1 MKSAKLYILALSFIS
16 LSRSV
21 SLNVIARG
29 LFLLP
34 FILLIIISFF
44 QFNQKLKELF
54 LHSFLILA
62 LIYAPPPSDKICFSP
77 FKHDNVNETDY
88 KKLHDAGL
96 PNTIGKG
103 KMGMYPQLF
112 QKKYLGFEFIKR
124 QQKQDDFV
132 SLIFLIIK
140 ISFSLLAII
149 SLIKLGYSS
158 KVRLTRLRE
167 IEESFLYEKYRFN
180 VLTDKFD
187 DLFSSEGEQRF
198 MKDQDQI
205 ISRDIIRVIWR

>member
-1 MKSAKLYILALSFIS
+1 MIYSVKYQVLNLSKSFYKNSNFI
-16 LSRSV
+16 
-21 SLNVIARG
+21 
-29 LFLLP
+29 
-34 FILLIIISFF
+34 
-44 QFNQKLKELF
+44 
-54 LHSFLILA
+54 
-62 LIYAPPPSDKICFSP
+62 
-77 FKHDNVNETDY
+77 
-88 KKLHDAGL
+88 
-96 PNTIGKG
+96 
-103 KMGMYPQLF
+103 
-112 QKKYLGFEFIKR
+112 KKYFGTVFLKR
-124 QQKQDDFV
+124 QQKQDNFV

-180 VLTDKFD
+180 FLTDKFD

>member
-1 MKSAKLYILALSFIS
+1 MSKSFYKNSSF
-16 LSRSV
+16 
-21 SLNVIARG
+21 
-29 LFLLP
+29 
-34 FILLIIISFF
+34 
-44 QFNQKLKELF
+44 
-54 LHSFLILA
+54 
-62 LIYAPPPSDKICFSP
+62 Y
-77 FKHDNVNETDY
+77 
-88 KKLHDAGL
+88 
-96 PNTIGKG
+96 
-103 KMGMYPQLF
+103 
-112 QKKYLGFEFIKR
+112 KKYLFSLFIKR

-140 ISFSLLAII
+140 ICFSLLAII

-167 IEESFLYEKYRFN
+167 IQDSFSYEKYRFN
-180 VLTDKFD
+180 VLTNTFD

>member
-1 MKSAKLYILALSFIS
+1 MSKSF
-16 LSRSV
+16 
-21 SLNVIARG
+21 
-29 LFLLP
+29 
-34 FILLIIISFF
+34 
-44 QFNQKLKELF
+44 
-54 LHSFLILA
+54 
-62 LIYAPPPSDKICFSP
+62 
-77 FKHDNVNETDY
+77 Y
-88 KKLHDAGL
+88 K
-96 PNTIGKG
+96 NSIF
-103 KMGMYPQLF
+103 Y
-112 QKKYLGFEFIKR
+112 KKYLGSVFIKR
-124 QQKQDDFV
+124 QQKEDNFV

-167 IEESFLYEKYRFN
+167 IKESFLYEKYRFN